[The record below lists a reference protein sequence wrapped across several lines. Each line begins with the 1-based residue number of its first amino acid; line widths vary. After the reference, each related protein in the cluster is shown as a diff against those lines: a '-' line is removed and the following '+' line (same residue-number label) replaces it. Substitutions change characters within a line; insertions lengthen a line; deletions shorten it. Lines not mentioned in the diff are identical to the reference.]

1 MNRRQ
6 FVVSVAGGLCACCVI
21 RAQDAFDASELAAYR
36 LTDPVFRRF
45 AHATRLIG
53 KTLRTDERFR
63 DAPLITR
70 DIWVAGEAVDMA
82 TQLRTRLE
90 NDASLSAA
98 LFAADIS
105 AREYAAFA
113 IALFGAH
120 LAHGFVRSGAM
131 RRVPAGVAAD
141 NVAFVDARDAE
152 ITALLKQLTLE

>member
-1 MNRRQ
+1 M
-6 FVVSVAGGLCACCVI
+6 LCAS
-21 RAQDAFDASELAAYR
+21 RLAWTQDAFDASELAAYR

-53 KTLRTDERFR
+53 KTLRADARFR
-63 DAPLITR
+63 EEPLITR

-82 TQLRTRLE
+82 TQLRLRLE
-90 NDASLSAA
+90 HDASLSAA
-98 LFAADIS
+98 LFAADMS

-120 LAHGFVRSGAM
+120 LAHGFVKSGAM
-131 RRVPAGVAAD
+131 RRVPPGVAAD
-141 NVAFVDARDAE
+141 NVAFVDARETE